1 MRTMTRKT
9 FALGAITLAAVL
21 TASPAHAEP
30 TTPTVG
36 AGWVQVG
43 AQASQLVDGLD
54 KYTQLLEH
62 ATPVEHSMALLVCD
76 SQCGGDSWVE
86 QGARA
91 AGFTTIEERMYGGAG
106 YAAPAPALG
115 ISIPDGLT
123 AGLIELPTVTPGAII
138 ITLGG
143 NDATTGRSDTEI
155 LQGLRNTLT
164 FLESRYPAAT
174 IIVNGVMSR
183 ASDDH
188 ARRRAVDELVMNE
201 AERQGL
207 AHISVAGWGTTYN
220 AEYADGVHLTQ
231 TGSTTIGLP
240 YAAALE
246 TVLG

>member
-9 FALGAITLAAVL
+9 LALGAITLATLL

-30 TTPTVG
+30 ATPSTEP
-36 AGWVQVG
+36 GWVQIAV
-43 AQASQLVDGLD
+43 QASDLADELGKL
-54 KYTQLLEH
+54 TQLIEH
-62 ATPVEHSMALLVCD
+62 ATPVDHSMALLICD

-91 AGFTTIEERMYGGAG
+91 AGFTTIEERMYGGGG

-115 ISIPDGLT
+115 VSVPDGLT

-155 LQGLRNTLT
+155 LEGLRRAVT
-164 FLESRYPAAT
+164 FLEGRYPAAK

-183 ASDDH
+183 ADDAH

-201 AERQGL
+201 AEHQNL
-207 AHISVAGWGTTYN
+207 AHVSVAGWGTTYN

-231 TGSTTIGLP
+231 TGSTTIGQP
-240 YAAALE
+240 YAAQLKG
-246 TVLG
+246 VLG